1 MEKFFD
7 YISDAAVQCRI
18 VQREDIGK
26 VDLQAIYANKKMEF
40 ITNVPNETIIN
51 RNMTDVFPKMNDII
65 FDWPKIFCEA
75 AMTNEYSII
84 EQYFVAFEKYLRFT
98 IFGYNDGCFDI
109 LITDLTQKKE
119 IQRQLLERDRQIK
132 LLQTEAKEKA
142 NIEML
147 TKLYNFQFVID
158 SLMNNIENYKVEKI
172 NFCIFILD
180 IDDFKSVNL
189 NYGIDVGDE
198 ILQSVAHILK
208 ANARKIDIAGRL
220 EKDRFILI
228 FNNIELDIAKIIVEK
243 IKHDINK
250 NMDMLGYNTTVS
262 GSLTEYNG
270 QSIEML
276 LAEGEAKL
284 IKAKSLGKGSILS

>member
-7 YISDAAVQCRI
+7 YISDAAIKCRI
-18 VQREDIGK
+18 VQREDNEK
-26 VDLQAIYANKKMEF
+26 VDLQAIYANKRMEF
-40 ITNVPNETIIN
+40 ITNVPNEKIIN

-75 AMTNEYSII
+75 AMTNEFKVI

-98 IFGYNDGCFDI
+98 IFGYKDGCFDV

-119 IQRQLLERDRQIK
+119 IKRQLLERDRQIK
-132 LLQTEAKEKA
+132 LLQTEVKEKA

-147 TKLYNFQFVID
+147 TKLYNFQFVMD
-158 SLMNNIENYKVEKI
+158 CLRHNIENYNVDKT

-180 IDDFKSVNL
+180 IDDFNTINI
-189 NYGIDVGDE
+189 NYGIGVGDK
-198 ILQSVAHILK
+198 ILQNVALILK
-208 ANARKIDIAGRL
+208 ANERKIDVAGRL

-228 FNNIELDIAKIIVEK
+228 LNNISIDIAKIMVEK

-250 NMDMLGYNTTVS
+250 KMEILGYNVTIS
-262 GSLTEYNG
+262 GSLIEFSG
-270 QSIEML
+270 QTLEVL
-276 LAEGEAKL
+276 LSEAESKL
-284 IKAKSLGKGSILS
+284 NKAKTLGKGSILS